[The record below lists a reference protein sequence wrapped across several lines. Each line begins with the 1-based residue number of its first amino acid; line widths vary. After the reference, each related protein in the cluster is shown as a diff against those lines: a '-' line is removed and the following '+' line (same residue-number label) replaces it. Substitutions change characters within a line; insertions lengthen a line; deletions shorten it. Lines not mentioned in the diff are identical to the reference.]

1 MDKQKVFIVD
11 DADVA
16 RTMLKNIL
24 KNESEI
30 EVIGEEKTG
39 MGAVIMLEEFK
50 PDVVM
55 LEADI
60 GGDMSLNE
68 VISAI
73 RKVDQNVKIILCVD
87 VLSQY
92 KAVEASSV
100 GADEMI
106 GKPYRK
112 ETVLRVLKNYR

>member
-1 MDKQKVFIVD
+1 MEKQKVFIID
-11 DADVA
+11 DSDAA

-24 KNESEI
+24 ETDSAVEI
-30 EVIGEEKTG
+30 VGEEKTG

-50 PDVVM
+50 PDIVM

-60 GGDMSLNE
+60 VGDMCLND
-68 VISAI
+68 VISEM

-87 VLSQY
+87 ALSQY
-92 KAVEASSV
+92 KAVEASTF

-112 ETVLRVLKNYR
+112 QTILRILKNYR